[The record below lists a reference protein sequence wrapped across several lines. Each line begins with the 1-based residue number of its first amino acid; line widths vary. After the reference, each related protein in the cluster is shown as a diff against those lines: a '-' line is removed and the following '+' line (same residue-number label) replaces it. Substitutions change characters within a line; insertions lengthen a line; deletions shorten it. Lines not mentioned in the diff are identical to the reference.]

1 MKTLKNNPLSM
12 ICLVAFLCAAALIA
26 FVTVYAA
33 PVPGKI
39 QACYDNTNGNLRRV
53 KSASDCRDHET
64 PISWSVAGPTG
75 PQGAGGTSMATRH
88 SGNVRLPMPRDKHID
103 CQVHA
108 HISPPLPSIQ

>member
-53 KSASDCRDHET
+53 KSASDCRYHET

-75 PQGAGGTSMATRH
+75 PQGAGGTSRATGT
-88 SGNVRLPMPRDKHID
+88 SGNVRRTMRRGKHID
-103 CQVHA
+103 FQAHA
-108 HISPPLPSIQ
+108 HSC